1 MLNSTNGLEVLVGHK
16 MAVIIDAGTSRLKVN
31 SAYIDVCKEVLTE
44 CNLSKYAI
52 GIVLGPR
59 LDLMDALMKR
69 CQQTFKNGRTVLI
82 QLTAGATQRLGKSLP
97 SFLILVHSDTNI
109 PLPYSAE
116 LLKYRSDS
124 LEQPRLRCMMKSC
137 CFRSTTEKA
146 LLISI
151 LPLDSILNVSSWLV
165 CTPLPSTIAKLF
177 KLKLGATKRIPRK
190 KHLHKWHI

>member
-44 CNLSKYAI
+44 YNLSKYAI

-59 LDLMDALMKR
+59 LDLMDALMER

-124 LEQPRLRCMMKSC
+124 LEQPRLRCMTKSC

-151 LPLDSILNVSSWLV
+151 LPLDSVLNVSSWLV

-190 KHLHKWHI
+190 KHLHK

>member
-1 MLNSTNGLEVLVGHK
+1 

-124 LEQPRLRCMMKSC
+124 LEQPRLRCMTKSC
-137 CFRSTTEKA
+137 CLRSTTEKA

-151 LPLDSILNVSSWLV
+151 LPLDSVLNVSS
-165 CTPLPSTIAKLF
+165 
-177 KLKLGATKRIPRK
+177 
-190 KHLHKWHI
+190 

>member
-1 MLNSTNGLEVLVGHK
+1 MMKKNLLANSSKSYIPSEHLFVLSKLSMLNPRNGHEVLVGHK

-31 SAYIDVCKEVLTE
+31 SGYIDVCKEVLAE
-44 CNLSKYAI
+44 CNLTKYAI

-69 CQQTFKNGRTVLI
+69 CQQTFKTGRTVLI

-124 LEQPRLRCMMKSC
+124 LEQPRLRCMTKSC
-137 CFRSTTEKA
+137 CFRSSTEKA
-146 LLISI
+146 LLFSI
-151 LPLDSILNVSSWLV
+151 LPLD
-165 CTPLPSTIAKLF
+165 
-177 KLKLGATKRIPRK
+177 
-190 KHLHKWHI
+190 

>member
-124 LEQPRLRCMMKSC
+124 LEQPRLRCMTKSC

-151 LPLDSILNVSSWLV
+151 LPLDSVLNVSS
-165 CTPLPSTIAKLF
+165 
-177 KLKLGATKRIPRK
+177 
-190 KHLHKWHI
+190 